1 MIWLVEKRE
10 LFSDGDLFSRK
21 LMCWAVCG
29 GNEWR
34 ECRRMEGLLRGA
46 AYALQPGYQDYG
58 FDGSEL
64 QADTVLLEGL
74 AKASE
79 ECPESEKGE
88 DHGD

>member
-1 MIWLVEKRE
+1 
-10 LFSDGDLFSRK
+10 
-21 LMCWAVCG
+21 
-29 GNEWR
+29 
-34 ECRRMEGLLRGA
+34 MEGLLRGA